1 VSDGPPPFARVA
13 GQLGISTWA
22 YAALGT
28 LIETGLLERVAEP
41 RTARQLADHTR
52 LDVLLVE
59 VLLDV
64 GLALGLVSRGAD
76 GYRANDEV
84 LSVIQSPAGRAQRLF
99 IRSDFLQGTDLLQR
113 AHSGSLKP
121 GWHYSD
127 PDILNAQGIG
137 SGGVM
142 ETICRDVVPTLDGL
156 TERLSAPGAEFLD
169 VGAGVG
175 GICIALARVWPN
187 LRVVALEPAAAP
199 LKEAERNIGASA
211 FAERIELRDQARR
224 ACRRGP
230 LRRCLA
236 ATGLPAARGARA
248 VDRAV
253 LPFDQARRVGHRICA
268 ERGGRRARAG
278 GFAVQKCA
286 VGRSAAPASSHRRAD
301 GKNGIRGPAARG
313 GRTDS
318 RRLAH
323 HRA

>member
-1 VSDGPPPFARVA
+1 
-13 GQLGISTWA
+13 
-22 YAALGT
+22 
-28 LIETGLLERVAEP
+28 LLERVAEP

-64 GLALGLVSRGAD
+64 GLALGLVSRRAD
-76 GYRANDEV
+76 GYRVNDEV
-84 LSVIQSPAGRAQRLF
+84 LSVIQSPAGRVQRLF

-142 ETICRDVVPTLDGL
+142 ETICRDVVPTLDRL

-187 LRVVALEPAAAP
+187 LRVVGLEPAAAP

-211 FAERIELRDQARR
+211 FAERIELRPIRLDELADEDRFDAAWLPQVFLPLEVLVRSIEPFYRSIRPGGWAIVFALSAEGDELGPAVSRFRNVLWGGQPHQPAAIAELMAKTGFEDLRREAAGPIPGASLIIGRKPARR
-224 ACRRGP
+224 
-230 LRRCLA
+230 
-236 ATGLPAARGARA
+236 
-248 VDRAV
+248 
-253 LPFDQARRVGHRICA
+253 
-268 ERGGRRARAG
+268 
-278 GFAVQKCA
+278 
-286 VGRSAAPASSHRRAD
+286 
-301 GKNGIRGPAARG
+301 
-313 GRTDS
+313 
-318 RRLAH
+318 
-323 HRA
+323 